1 MTCNTEYIALAT
13 GILVFVSEVL
23 PFLDTK
29 CNGLIHGIA
38 CIFTSE
44 CCDYKPDDK
53 EIEIITK
60 PEEEPVEEP
69 TEAILSID
77 TDSETDAESYTSES
91 Y

>member
-1 MTCNTEYIALAT
+1 MKPT
-13 GILVFVSEVL
+13 GVLVFVSEVL

-29 CNGLIHGIA
+29 CNGLLHGIA

-60 PEEEPVEEP
+60 PEEP

-77 TDSETDAESYTSES
+77 TDSETDAESYSSES